1 MNNQREKLQ
10 IYIISEEIK
19 QIEVKKLKN
28 SREKK
33 KEIKFEKKYNNSRS
47 KKLEISI
54 PLGKS

>member
-33 KEIKFEKKYNNSRS
+33 KEIKFEKKI
-47 KKLEISI
+47 KQFKQ
-54 PLGKS
+54 

>member
-28 SREKK
+28 SRENK